1 MNEQKSCI
9 FIIMYEAICNRI
21 FVLYLIFLCISEG
34 LNKIITSEAL
44 SLNINCLRQ
53 KTYWFNIA
61 GFLCAWFLG
70 RKWKFSPKN
79 IQIPWCFP
87 MDISVLKQNSCVLYI
102 WIVKIKWLQLR
113 RSNFNISPQ
122 MKYHNETYSR
132 WLRTSLI
139 NCSTLHQ
146 PQNSMVK
153 KKKLW

>member
-61 GFLCAWFLG
+61 GFLYA
-70 RKWKFSPKN
+70 
-79 IQIPWCFP
+79 
-87 MDISVLKQNSCVLYI
+87 
-102 WIVKIKWLQLR
+102 
-113 RSNFNISPQ
+113 
-122 MKYHNETYSR
+122 
-132 WLRTSLI
+132 
-139 NCSTLHQ
+139 
-146 PQNSMVK
+146 
-153 KKKLW
+153 

>member
-122 MKYHNETYSR
+122 WNIFTMIKNLT
-132 WLRTSLI
+132 
-139 NCSTLHQ
+139 N
-146 PQNSMVK
+146 
-153 KKKLW
+153 